1 MEGQHGEIPERVG
14 RLSSPLR
21 RNRDFVLLQTGQL
34 LSQSGTKVTSIAYP
48 LLALSLSGSATLAGV
63 VGFAGFIAEAVFAL
77 PAGLLADRWSRKRLM
92 IASDA
97 LRFVM
102 IAVVTGLIV
111 SGELALWI
119 IPLAAFV
126 EGLGSSF
133 FEAAQQGALRAV
145 VPATQ
150 LAAAINVV
158 TGRRAAVNIGGPV
171 IGGAL
176 FGLARALPFLVDAVS
191 YAFSTLSLLA
201 MRTPFEEQRDAPTP
215 RAKGQLLEGF
225 RFVWSHPFLRTT
237 TLVFAPLGF
246 VGMSY
251 TLAVIII
258 AKEQGLSGSAVGALV
273 ASFGAAVLLGSA
285 LSPQIRRKLPAR
297 AVLLLELWMWAVPIV
312 FLAWPNVYV
321 LGLSLLPAALSVPS
335 SDSVAGAYRLL
346 LTPDRLVGRVSSVI
360 TTVSFLPVPFGQLL
374 TGFLLGVTSP
384 RVTVAFFVAVALIC
398 ALVATLSPALR
409 SLPSI
414 ADRPA

>member
-1 MEGQHGEIPERVG
+1 MEGQHGEIPEAVG

-48 LLALSLSGSATLAGV
+48 LLVLSLSGSATMAGV
-63 VGFAGFIAEAVFAL
+63 VGFARFIAEAVFAL

-92 IASDA
+92 ISSDV
-97 LRFVM
+97 LRFGM

-126 EGLGSSF
+126 EGFGSSF
-133 FEAAQQGALRAV
+133 FEAAQPGALRAV

-150 LAAAINVV
+150 LPAAINVV
-158 TGRRAAVNIGGPV
+158 TGRQAAVNIAGPS

-176 FGLARALPFLVDAVS
+176 FGLARTLPFLVDAVS
-191 YAFSTLSLLA
+191 YAFSTLSVLA

-215 RAKGQLLEGF
+215 RAKGQMLEGF

-312 FLAWPNVYV
+312 FLVWPNVYV
-321 LGLSLLPAALSVPS
+321 LGVSLLPAALAVPS
-335 SDSVAGAYRLL
+335 TDSVAGAYRLL
-346 LTPDRLVGRVSSVI
+346 LTPDRLVGRVSSVV

>member
-1 MEGQHGEIPERVG
+1 MQGQHGETPEFVG

-34 LSQSGTKVTSIAYP
+34 LSHSGTKVASIAYP
-48 LLALSLSGSATLAGV
+48 LLVLSLSGSAMLAGV

-77 PAGLLADRWSRKRLM
+77 PAGLLADRWNRKRLM
-92 IASDA
+92 IASDV
-97 LRFVM
+97 LRFGM

-119 IPLAAFV
+119 IPLAALV
-126 EGLGSSF
+126 EGVGSSF
-133 FEAAQQGALRAV
+133 FDAAQQGALRAV

-150 LAAAINVV
+150 LPEAINVI
-158 TGRRAAVNIGGPV
+158 TGRGAAVNLGGPV

-201 MRTPFEEQRDAPTP
+201 MRMPFEEQRDAPTP
-215 RAKGQLLEGF
+215 RVKGQLLEGF

-237 TLVFAPLGF
+237 TLIFAPLGF

-258 AKEQGLSGSAVGALV
+258 AEEQGLSGFAVGALV
-273 ASFGAAVLLGSA
+273 ASFGAGVLLGSA
-285 LSPQIRRKLPAR
+285 ISPQIRRKLPAR

-312 FLAWPNVYV
+312 FL
-321 LGLSLLPAALSVPS
+321 
-335 SDSVAGAYRLL
+335 AGAYRLL

-360 TTVSFLPVPFGQLL
+360 TTVSFLPVPFGQLV

-384 RVTVAFFVAVALIC
+384 RVTVSFFVAVALIS

-414 ADRPA
+414 AHRPA